1 MQDKQGLREEII
13 AGRNPV
19 TEALK
24 SGRAADALL
33 IAKGATKVGAI
44 IALAKERGI
53 TVKDVSPQKLDFL
66 CGGVNHQGVVLTAAA
81 HEYVTMDR
89 ILQIAEEKGE
99 PPFVLMCD
107 GLTDPHNLGALIRTA
122 DACGVHGVIIPE
134 RGGVGLTATVA
145 KASAGAIEYVP
156 VAKVKNL
163 VSAMES
169 LKERGLWFYCADM
182 DGQDYRKTDYSGGV
196 CIVVGAEGNG
206 VSRLVREKCD
216 FIVSVPMK
224 GKINSL
230 NASVAGAVLMFEAAR
245 NKP

>member
-1 MQDKQGLREEII
+1 MPIKQELHEGIT

-19 TEALK
+19 IEALK

-33 IAKGATKVGAI
+33 VAKGATKVGGI

-66 CGGVNHQGVVLTAAA
+66 CGGINHQGVALTAAV
-81 HEYVTMDR
+81 HEYVSVER
-89 ILQIAEEKGE
+89 ILEIAEERNE
-99 PPFVLMCD
+99 PPFILMCD

-134 RGGVGLTATVA
+134 RGGVGLTPTVA
-145 KASAGAIEYVP
+145 KASAGAVEYVA

-163 VSAMES
+163 VATIEM
-169 LKERGLWFYCADM
+169 LKEKGLWFYCADM
-182 DGQDYRKTDYSGGV
+182 GGSDYRKNDYSGSV
-196 CIVVGAEGNG
+196 CIVVGSEGNG

-216 FIVSVPMK
+216 FVVSVPMK

-230 NASVAGAVLMFEAAR
+230 NASVAGAILMFEAAR
-245 NKP
+245 DKF

>member
-1 MQDKQGLREEII
+1 MQENKGLHEEVI

-19 TEALK
+19 TEAIK

-53 TVKDVSPQKLDFL
+53 TVKDVSSQKLDFL
-66 CGGVNHQGVVLTAAA
+66 CGGVNHQGVALTAAA
-81 HEYVTMDR
+81 HEYVSIDA
-89 ILQIAEEKGE
+89 ILRIAEEKGE
-99 PPFVLMCD
+99 PPFLLLCD

-163 VSAMES
+163 VSTMEN
-169 LKERGLWFYCADM
+169 LKEKGLWFYCADM

-196 CIVVGAEGNG
+196 CIVVGAEGDG
-206 VSRLVREKCD
+206 VSRLVKEKCD
-216 FIVSVPMK
+216 FVVSVPMK

-245 NKP
+245 NKL

>member
-1 MQDKQGLREEII
+1 MQENKGLHEEVV

-24 SGRAADALL
+24 SGRTADALL

-53 TVKDVSPQKLDFL
+53 TVKDVSPQKLDFM
-66 CGGVNHQGVVLTAAA
+66 CGSVNHQGVALTVAA
-81 HEYVTMDR
+81 HEYVSVKD
-89 ILQIAEEKGE
+89 ILKIAKDKGE
-99 PPFVLMCD
+99 APFIIMCD
-107 GLTDPHNLGALIRTA
+107 GLTDPHNLGAIIRTA

-163 VSAMES
+163 AATMEL
-169 LKERGLWFYCADM
+169 LKEQGVWFYCADM
-182 DGQDYRKTDYSGGV
+182 DGQDYRKTDYSGGI
-196 CIVVGAEGNG
+196 CIVVGAEGDG

-216 FIVSVPMK
+216 FVVSVPMK

-230 NASVAGAVLMFEAAR
+230 NASVAAAVLMFEAAR
-245 NKP
+245 DKL